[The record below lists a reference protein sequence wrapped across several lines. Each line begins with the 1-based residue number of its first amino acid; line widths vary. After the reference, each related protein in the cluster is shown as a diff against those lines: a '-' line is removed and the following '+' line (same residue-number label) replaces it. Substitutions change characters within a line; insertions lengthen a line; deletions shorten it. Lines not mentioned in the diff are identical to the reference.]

1 MPPGEG
7 KVGPLSTKKAIA
19 FEASPQTPL
28 EGLQRPPTPPSCLLA
43 THKRC
48 AHVLRSTLKRAI
60 VRLRLTLA
68 GTLLRPP
75 RFFEFATALCVW
87 FTT

>member
-19 FEASPQTPL
+19 FGASPRTAMG
-28 EGLQRPPTPPSCLLA
+28 GLQRPQPPSCLLA

-75 RFFEFATALCVW
+75 RFFEFATALVLN
-87 FTT
+87 